1 MPLSQIKKVSV
12 VVAKYAV
19 AASILTFFFSVLKN
33 RLYVNPSKWD
43 SYTLWVALI
52 FLAIGF
58 WASKVY
64 FLPEAINI
72 INPVSVLSKREM
84 QVLDLLCQQ
93 KTNQQ
98 IADELCIELSTLK
111 THINRIYKKMEV
123 KNRRQLIKLVCS
135 K

>member
-12 VVAKYAV
+12 VVAKYAL
-19 AASILTFFFSVLKN
+19 AASVLTFFFSLLKS
-33 RLYVNPSKWD
+33 RLYANPTNWN
-43 SYTLWVALI
+43 SYAILVALL
-52 FLAIGF
+52 FLVIGF
-58 WASKVY
+58 WASKLY
-64 FLPEAINI
+64 FLPQAV
-72 INPVSVLSKREM
+72 NPVSVLSKREM

-123 KNRRQLIKLVCS
+123 KNRRQLIILVCS